1 MNKRIMMIVAVTAF
15 FVVFQSMEGR
25 AATRGPAPTFERI
38 KEMARDL
45 AVAPYK
51 DTRVTLSKTL
61 ETLSYDQTRDI
72 RFNVKES
79 VWRREHLPF
88 QLQFFHPG
96 GGQKDQIDIH
106 LVDGENVK
114 DFPFDRDLFD
124 YGKNNLS
131 WFDLRGVKYSGF
143 RIHYPL
149 NTTEYLDELIV
160 FQGATYFRALPKGLI
175 YGLSA
180 RTVAIN
186 CASDRPEEFP
196 RFQDF
201 WVVRPDKEGR
211 SIQIYGLLD
220 GPSVAGAA
228 SFLIEPGV
236 ETVVHMRVALFARTN
251 LVNYGIAPLTSMY
264 WFGKNN
270 ARRFDEFRPEVHD
283 SDGLLILNGKN
294 EWLWRTLE
302 NTGPLRLSA
311 FTDNN
316 PNGFGLIQRERNF
329 SCYEDLETMYHRRPS
344 AWVKPVGSW
353 GEGAVRLVEIGTWS
367 EFHDNIVAYW
377 QPAKALKPGESA
389 EYAYDLVWYD
399 DNPNIPSL
407 GRLVSLRSGLTLNQS
422 NARKFVLDFV
432 WPTLTRDVAGVKP
445 EVVVTAGG
453 GRISGL
459 SDEYNP
465 NDRTWRV
472 AFDVTPEKASAPVEL
487 RAVIR
492 KDGAPCTE
500 TWTYLWMP

>member
-1 MNKRIMMIVAVTAF
+1 MVIVLGVGAMNGGA
-15 FVVFQSMEGR
+15 SS
-25 AATRGPAPTFERI
+25 RGPAPTFERI

-51 DTRVTLSKTL
+51 DTRVPLSKTL

-96 GGQKDQIDIH
+96 GGQKDQIDMH
-106 LVDGENVK
+106 LVDGDNVK

-124 YGKNNLS
+124 YGKNDLS

-143 RIHYPL
+143 RVHYPL
-149 NTTEYLDELIV
+149 NTTEYLDELLV

-180 RTVAIN
+180 RAVTIN
-186 CASDRPEEFP
+186 CASSQKEEFP

-201 WVVRPDKEGR
+201 WAVRPDKEGR
-211 SIQIYGLLD
+211 SLQLYALLD
-220 GPSVAGAA
+220 GPSVAGAV

-236 ETVVHMRVALFARTN
+236 ETVMHMRVALYARTN

-270 ARRFDEFRPEVHD
+270 ARRFDDFRPEVHD
-283 SDGLLILNGKN
+283 SDGLSILNGRN
-294 EWLWRTLE
+294 EWLWRALE

-311 FTDNN
+311 FQDNN
-316 PNGFGLIQRERNF
+316 PKGFGLIQRERNF

-344 AWVKPVGSW
+344 AWVKPVGDW
-353 GEGAVRLVEIGTWS
+353 GAGAVRLMEIGTWN

-377 QPAKALKPGESA
+377 QPAKELKPGELA
-389 EYAYDLVWYD
+389 EYAYDLTWYE
-399 DNPNIPSL
+399 DNPNIPAL
-407 GRLVSLRSGLTLNQS
+407 GRLISIRSGLTLDQS
-422 NARKFVLDFV
+422 NARKFVLNFT
-432 WPTLTRDVAGVKP
+432 WPSLARDGAAGKP
-445 EVVVTAGG
+445 VVDLGANG
-453 GRISGL
+453 GRLSGI

-465 NDRTWRV
+465 YDQTWRV
-472 AFDVTPEKASAPVEL
+472 AFDVTPEKANQPVEL

-492 KDGAPCTE
+492 KDGVPCTE